1 MMLCGLLVE
10 PPLTRPSLSRELC
23 IVEIEI
29 LCLSV
34 CLSVCKDVCRNPGGI
49 IKLPERLLNE
59 GSGQNMKII
68 QAFKIYGCKRSK
80 IFGNIQVSKYGSFFL
95 WR

>member
-1 MMLCGLLVE
+1 M
-10 PPLTRPSLSRELC
+10 SF
-23 IVEIEI
+23 
-29 LCLSV
+29 CLSV

-49 IKLPERLLNE
+49 IKLQERLLNE

-80 IFGNIQVSKYGSFFL
+80 IFGNIQVSKYGSISFFL